1 MLTNRQ
7 TGCLRS
13 QLSEIDTFV
22 ALRAVSEIARPIF
35 ICLRAQTCCHRLP
48 RFGLTKPLQIMSASV
63 QSPNLRTEAIAGVTT
78 FFTMAYIIVVNPSI
92 LSTPGT
98 GMAFSGVLTAT
109 VLVCFVM
116 TLLMGL
122 YAKLPFAVAPGM
134 GINAYFTFTIILT
147 QKVWWQVALGIVFWA
162 GVLFLIISVTP
173 VRETIAKAIPAE
185 LRLGTAAGIGI
196 FLTFIGLK
204 NAGLIAADPVTFVK
218 LGTLGLPAILTVVAT
233 SISVWLLT
241 RKSAFAFLAG
251 IAAATL
257 LGWALGLVKAPPRLL
272 SAPDFSTVFLKLD
285 ILGAL
290 KLSLLP
296 AIIGILFTDLFD
308 SISTFIGVAHAAD
321 LLDEHGHPKN
331 LKQGLVV
338 DSLATLGAGVAGT
351 SSGTAYIESIA
362 GINMGGRTGMTS
374 VFTALCF
381 LPCFFLAPLAG
392 MVPPYA
398 TASVLILVGTSMF
411 RSVGKIS
418 FSKIEEGLPAFLTI
432 ILIPLTF
439 SITQGILWGF
449 ISHVGLYWIVGRR
462 RDVHPVMYAL
472 AAVSVGLLLL
482 EHVRF

>member
-1 MLTNRQ
+1 MTDA
-7 TGCLRS
+7 
-13 QLSEIDTFV
+13 EFP
-22 ALRAVSEIARPIF
+22 A
-35 ICLRAQTCCHRLP
+35 
-48 RFGLTKPLQIMSASV
+48 KPSI
-63 QSPNLRTEAIAGVTT
+63 RTEAIAGVTT
-78 FFTMAYIIVVNPSI
+78 FFTVAYIVVVNPSI

-109 VLVCFVM
+109 VLLCFTM

-134 GINAYFTFTIILT
+134 GLNAFFTFTIILT

-162 GVLFLIISVTP
+162 GVLFLVISITP

-218 LGTLGLPAILTVVAT
+218 LGTLGVPALLTILAT
-233 SISVWLLT
+233 AVSVWLLT
-241 RKSAFAFLAG
+241 RKSPLAYLAG
-251 IAAATL
+251 ILFATV
-257 LGWALGLVKAPPRLL
+257 LGWAFGFVKAPE
-272 SAPDFSTVFLKLD
+272 SFFSSPDFKTVFLKLD

-296 AIIGILFTDLFD
+296 AIIAIMFTDLFD
-308 SISTFIGVAHAAD
+308 SISTFIGVAHASE
-321 LLDEHGHPKN
+321 LLDDEGNPKN
-331 LKQGLVV
+331 LRQGLIV

-351 SSGTAYIESIA
+351 SSGTAYIESVA
-362 GINMGGRTGMTS
+362 GINMGGRSGLTS
-374 VFTALCF
+374 FFTALCF
-381 LPCFFLAPLAG
+381 LPCFFLAPLAA
-392 MVPPYA
+392 MVPAFA
-398 TASVLILVGTSMF
+398 TAPVLILVGAAMF

-449 ISHVGLYWIVGRR
+449 ISHVGLYVIVGRAR
-462 RDVHPVMYAL
+462 EVHPMMYVL
-472 AAVSVGLLLL
+472 GIVSIGLLLL
-482 EHVRF
+482 EHVRFA